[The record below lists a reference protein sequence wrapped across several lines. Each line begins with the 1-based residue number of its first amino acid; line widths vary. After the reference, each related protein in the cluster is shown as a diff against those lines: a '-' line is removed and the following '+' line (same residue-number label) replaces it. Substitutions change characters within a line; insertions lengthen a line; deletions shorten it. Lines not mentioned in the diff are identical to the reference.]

1 MGRTKALKE
10 IQVETWLTRN
20 KISRY
25 RAILKLHARDKD
37 LQLSQA
43 TKLKSVVSKKI
54 ASLEVDVKRHHEI
67 VTDLSDDG
75 KQRIL
80 GLLADNRLFYLAFK
94 HLKPSQIY
102 EAVYQDCNVKRCLLD
117 KLYYERN
124 KRLRRGIE
132 LQSKRCVLSTELEE
146 QREELPHCEEQKL
159 IARLQQSITKYDAA
173 KAISSTYSSMLDIL
187 KKDTTFFDTLL
198 NTLKEDQS
206 SQCKAML
213 RVTVMGQLAA
223 ENLDDIRQKYKRMT
237 RAVLRNM
244 KIREQMLSTVR
255 YQVEDLWAYAQSLV
269 RVQSDHIFAKK
280 DIDVSAAIL
289 ENQLTLLEN
298 ICTKVKETLLVRS
311 YYDLLSRY
319 FKYLVNTK
327 NSLYTFPLICYK
339 IYFLSVIRLETQY
352 EQKKALLA
360 RLEANVKNRDLLL
373 NKKNHALHV
382 LENLKHSTITA
393 TEQYKINDI
402 HDMLEQIEIEKKR
415 EKDLKEQKKTRGEL
429 FINVSAALQNI
440 NTMLLCVKY
449 TKIAKKQPREGN
461 KAALKESL
469 MMIEKEDMEEHDMQ
483 PELEEIDTDVLVL
496 LAKISRKI
504 SILFSMSNFDLEQ
517 EKADRARDLYQTYV
531 SNYNSNLIFGPG
543 KEEPIGKY
551 CYYYI
556 FYIFLSN
563 IPIISY

>member
-311 YYDLLSRY
+311 YYDLLSR
-319 FKYLVNTK
+319 
-327 NSLYTFPLICYK
+327 
-339 IYFLSVIRLETQY
+339 LETQY

-483 PELEEIDTDVLVL
+483 PELEEIDTD
-496 LAKISRKI
+496 
-504 SILFSMSNFDLEQ
+504 
-517 EKADRARDLYQTYV
+517 
-531 SNYNSNLIFGPG
+531 G
-543 KEEPIGKY
+543 KK
-551 CYYYI
+551 
-556 FYIFLSN
+556 N
-563 IPIISY
+563 I

>member
-37 LQLSQA
+37 LQLLQA
-43 TKLKSVVSKKI
+43 TKLKSIVSKKI

-67 VTDLSDDG
+67 ITDLSDDG

-80 GLLADNRLFYLAFK
+80 ESLADNRLFYLALK

-102 EAVYQDCNVKRCLLD
+102 EAVYQDCNVKRRLLD

-124 KRLRRGIE
+124 KRLQRGLE

-173 KAISSTYSSMLDIL
+173 KAISSTYCSMLDIL

-213 RVTVMGQLAA
+213 RVTVIGQLAA
-223 ENLDDIRQKYKRMT
+223 ENLDDIRQKYKKMT

-311 YYDLLSRY
+311 YYDLLSR
-319 FKYLVNTK
+319 LQ
-327 NSLYTFPLICYK
+327 
-339 IYFLSVIRLETQY
+339 TQY
-352 EQKKALLA
+352 EQKKVLLA

-402 HDMLEQIEIEKKR
+402 YDMLEQIEIEKKR
-415 EKDLKEQKKTRGEL
+415 QKDLKEQIKTRGEL
-429 FINVSAALQNI
+429 FINVRAAFQNI
-440 NTMLLCVKY
+440 NAMLFCIRY
-449 TKIAKKQPREGN
+449 STKIAKKLPREGN
-461 KAALKESL
+461 KAGLKESI
-469 MMIEKEDMEEHDMQ
+469 MIEKEDMEEHDMQ

-504 SILFSMSNFDLEQ
+504 NILFSMSNFDLEQ

-543 KEEPIGKY
+543 KEEPIG
-551 CYYYI
+551 
-556 FYIFLSN
+556 LLVEHEMVDVT
-563 IPIISY
+563 IPTRADIKLQSKQIIETHLKPE

>member
-37 LQLSQA
+37 LQLLQA
-43 TKLKSVVSKKI
+43 TKLKSIVSKKI

-67 VTDLSDDG
+67 ITDLSDDG

-80 GLLADNRLFYLAFK
+80 ESLADNRLFYLALK

-102 EAVYQDCNVKRCLLD
+102 EAVYQDCNVKRRLLD

-124 KRLRRGIE
+124 KRLQRGLE

-173 KAISSTYSSMLDIL
+173 KAISSTYCSMLDIL

-213 RVTVMGQLAA
+213 RVTVIGQLAA
-223 ENLDDIRQKYKRMT
+223 ENLDDIRQKYKKMT

-319 FKYLVNTK
+319 
-327 NSLYTFPLICYK
+327 
-339 IYFLSVIRLETQY
+339 
-352 EQKKALLA
+352 
-360 RLEANVKNRDLLL
+360 
-373 NKKNHALHV
+373 
-382 LENLKHSTITA
+382 
-393 TEQYKINDI
+393 KINDI
-402 HDMLEQIEIEKKR
+402 YDMLEQIEIEKKR
-415 EKDLKEQKKTRGEL
+415 QKDLKEQIKTRGEL
-429 FINVSAALQNI
+429 FINVRAAFQNI
-440 NTMLLCVKY
+440 NAMLFCIRY
-449 TKIAKKQPREGN
+449 STKIAKKLPREGN
-461 KAALKESL
+461 KAGLKESI
-469 MMIEKEDMEEHDMQ
+469 MIEKEDMEEHDMQ

-504 SILFSMSNFDLEQ
+504 NILFSMSNFDLEQ

-543 KEEPIGKY
+543 KEEPIG
-551 CYYYI
+551 
-556 FYIFLSN
+556 LLVEHEMVDVT
-563 IPIISY
+563 IPTRADIKLQSKQIIETHLKPE

>member
-311 YYDLLSRY
+311 YYDLLSR
-319 FKYLVNTK
+319 
-327 NSLYTFPLICYK
+327 
-339 IYFLSVIRLETQY
+339 LETQY

-543 KEEPIGKY
+543 KEEPIGLLVEHEMVD
-551 CYYYI
+551 I
-556 FYIFLSN
+556 T
-563 IPIISY
+563 IPTRADIKLQSKQIIETRLKPE